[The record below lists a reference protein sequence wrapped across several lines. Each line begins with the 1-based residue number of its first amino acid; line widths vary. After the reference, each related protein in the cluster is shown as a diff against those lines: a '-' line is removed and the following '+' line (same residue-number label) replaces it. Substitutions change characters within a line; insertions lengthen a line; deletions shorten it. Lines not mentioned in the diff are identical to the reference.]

1 MVRSLVRQSGAIGGG
16 KECLVTVS
24 VWQSSSTRLIRS
36 KFTWEGRTGLTGATG
51 KCGGASSIG
60 SGRSGGD
67 GRSWCG
73 GNRARAA
80 PFIGAWER
88 ERDGGDG
95 ERQRARH
102 DGGNGAND
110 DWDGSGRRGV
120 RGRLGYSG
128 RVVTEAGA
136 SLNGEATG
144 REALDGKR
152 PGEAWAGR

>member
-1 MVRSLVRQSGAIGGG
+1 MEL
-16 KECLVTVS
+16 
-24 VWQSSSTRLIRS
+24 TR
-36 KFTWEGRTGLTGATG
+36 ATR

-60 SGRSGGD
+60 SGRSGGG

-73 GNRARAA
+73 ENGARAA
-80 PFIGAWER
+80 PFIGVR

-95 ERQRARH
+95 EHRRARH
-102 DGGNGAND
+102 DGGNGANS

-128 RVVTEAGA
+128 GVVAEAGA

-144 REALDGKR
+144 REA
-152 PGEAWAGR
+152 